1 MAYYRLY
8 FFDRFSGHIDHF
20 REFEAP
26 GDASAVAQSAG
37 WRELDAM
44 ELWRG
49 QRKLKRWKACDFA
62 PNSGKRNSMSPAPG
76 RSLSALP

>member
-26 GDASAVAQSAG
+26 DSASAVAQAAD

-44 ELWRG
+44 ELWCGR
-49 QRKLKRWKACDFA
+49 RKVRRWEAFELA
-62 PNSGKRNSMSPAPG
+62 PEMRA
-76 RSLSALP
+76 RSVVTALRAQMAG

>member
-8 FFDRFSGHIDHF
+8 FFNRFSGHIDHF

-26 GDASAVAQSAG
+26 DDAAAVRQAAD

-49 QRKLKRWKACDFA
+49 RSKVRRWEAYELGPEMRA
-62 PNSGKRNSMSPAPG
+62 
-76 RSLSALP
+76 RSTVQALRAQVAG

>member
-20 REFEAP
+20 REFEAAD
-26 GDASAVAQSAG
+26 DAAAVAQAAD

-44 ELWRG
+44 ELWSGR
-49 QRKLKRWKACDFA
+49 RKVKRWESLAFVPETRA
-62 PNSGKRNSMSPAPG
+62 
-76 RSLSALP
+76 RSAVSALRTRLAG